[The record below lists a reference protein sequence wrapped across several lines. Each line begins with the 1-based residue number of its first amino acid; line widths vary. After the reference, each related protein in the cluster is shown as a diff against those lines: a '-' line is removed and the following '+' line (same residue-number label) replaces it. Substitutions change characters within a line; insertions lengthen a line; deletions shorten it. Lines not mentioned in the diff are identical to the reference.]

1 MWSPDGNF
9 FTSYSRYGEIKL
21 WNLSGKLLGSID
33 SKSSRINGILWSPNS
48 KFLVS
53 ANEDGTVNLWSIFGD
68 LLTSIKAHNTSTN
81 MLLWS
86 PDGNVIA
93 SAGENRT
100 VKIWNLD
107 LESALIKSC
116 DWARDYLTNNPNV
129 SEEDKKICDG
139 IE

>member
-1 MWSPDGNF
+1 
-9 FTSYSRYGEIKL
+9 
-21 WNLSGKLLGSID
+21 
-33 SKSSRINGILWSPNS
+33 